1 MDNEIRNHFTY
12 EEFEN
17 EKSSDE
23 YWTYLFSL
31 ESHSQKENSE
41 NNFTHR

>member
-1 MDNEIRNHFTY
+1 MDNNIRDDFIY

-17 EKSSDE
+17 AKSSDE
-23 YWTYLFSL
+23 YWTYLFSI

-41 NNFTHR
+41 NNFTDR

>member
-1 MDNEIRNHFTY
+1 MDNNIRNDFIY

-23 YWTYLFSL
+23 YWTYLFSI
-31 ESHSQKENSE
+31 ESQFKKEDSE
-41 NNFTHR
+41 SNFTHR